1 MKNPHKKNIYLYIKL
16 SEIVDLYNLKMF
28 SAIVVFKLSSN
39 VWLSLNQ
46 SNEFSGC
53 EQLDM
58 ICRSTKGTGEL
69 DLVLLTF
76 KLIMRKPYN
85 QMQ

>member
-76 KLIMRKPYN
+76 KLITRKPYN